1 MWVNARSV
9 PLARLFLGDA
19 VYRITTPAAL
29 DKLTGS
35 IAALGVLGPPIL
47 RTKADGYQ
55 IVAGFRRIE
64 ACRLLGRSEIPA
76 RVLPEDSDHRTCVRL
91 AIADNSLQR
100 PLNLIETAR
109 ALNLLAG
116 IAVDD
121 KELSREAAGLAL
133 PENPALIRKIMSL
146 TTLPE
151 GLQDRLAAGDLSLA
165 MALEL
170 KRFDGRTA
178 ESLGRLFTDLKLGL
192 NRQREVLSLLTEIA
206 RREETTVA
214 ELLDE
219 PALQSLLRSPDLER
233 IQKAGQLR
241 SRLRRRRYP
250 ALSAA
255 TARFQELVRHLNLG
269 PGVALIPPDNFEG
282 TTYTLAI
289 TFDRLDQLG
298 DRRLQIEIL
307 LRNPTLRDFLEK

>member
-1 MWVNARSV
+1 MWINARSV

-35 IAALGVLGPPIL
+35 IAALGMLAPPVL
-47 RTKADGYQ
+47 RQKADGYQ

-91 AIADNSLQR
+91 AIGDNSLQR

-121 KELSREAAGLAL
+121 KALSREAAGLAL
-133 PENPALIRKIMSL
+133 PGNPALIRKIMSL

-151 GLQDRLAAGDLSLA
+151 SLQDRLAAGDLSLA

-192 NRQREVLSLLTEIA
+192 NRQREVLSLLAEIA

-219 PALQSLLRSPDLER
+219 PELQGLLRSPDLER
-233 IQKAGQLR
+233 TQKAGQLR

-250 ALSAA
+250 VLSAA
-255 TARFQELVRHLNLG
+255 MARFQELVRHLNLG

-298 DRRLQIEIL
+298 DRCLQIEIL
-307 LRNPTLRDFLEK
+307 LRNPALRDFLEK

>member
-1 MWVNARSV
+1 MWFNARPL

-29 DKLTGS
+29 DKLTDS
-35 IAALGVLGPPIL
+35 IAAIGVLAPPVL
-47 RTKADGYQ
+47 RQKGDGYQ

-91 AIADNSLQR
+91 AIGDNSLQR

-121 KELSREAAGLAL
+121 KALSREAAGLAL
-133 PENPALIRKIMSL
+133 PGNPALIRKIMSL

-151 GLQDRLAAGDLSLA
+151 SLQDRLAAGDLSLA

-219 PALQSLLRSPDLER
+219 PELQGLLRSPDLER
-233 IQKAGQLR
+233 TQKAGQLR

-250 ALSAA
+250 VLSAA
-255 TARFQELVRHLNLG
+255 MARFQELVRHLNLG

-298 DRRLQIEIL
+298 DRCLQIEIL
-307 LRNPTLRDFLEK
+307 LRNPALRDFLEK